1 MAMKTTELFQVT
13 ATQINSIRLMLVS
26 IDQDANEQPKP
37 VEKQQRELKRMK
49 SHLMS
54 TDSRIAALEKTLKSP
69 KIEFEREEQLVSDL
83 GDTSK
88 NEELLS
94 MVEVEESQE
103 PQPGPSS
110 ATE

>member
-1 MAMKTTELFQVT
+1 MLAS
-13 ATQINSIRLMLVS
+13 IN
-26 IDQDANEQPKP
+26 QDAYELLKT

-54 TDSRIAALEKTLKSP
+54 TDFTIAALERTLKSL
-69 KIEFEREEQLVSDL
+69 KIEFEREEKMLSDL

-88 NEELLS
+88 NKELLY
-94 MVEVEESQE
+94 MVEDEESQE